1 MNWARF
7 QEQQSNP
14 THLEH
19 IAWNTRNQQK
29 LIIHWVNR
37 LGNRFH
43 NKGVRK
49 HNCLCWYNRLGNR
62 LTKLEMKIAQVSST
76 PVLRVIDW
84 QIDYT
89 IHKVNLIE
97 INRLGNRL
105 DKSQWKP
112 SFKGNRLANRLL
124 NYHLQNK
131 LSCDIQIDWTIYVV
145 IFQSS

>member
-29 LIIHWVNR
+29 LNFDWVNR

-49 HNCLCWYNRLGNR
+49 HNCLWWYNRLGNR
-62 LTKLEMKIAQVSST
+62 LTKLETETAQISGT
-76 PVLRVIDW
+76 LFYRLIDW

-89 IHKVNLIE
+89 FHKVNLIE
-97 INRLGNRL
+97 TNRLGNRL
-105 DKSQWKP
+105 YKSQWHS
-112 SFKGNRLANRLL
+112 SFEGNRLANRLL
-124 NYHLQNK
+124 KYYLQNNFT
-131 LSCDIQIDWTIYVV
+131 CDKHNRLHNLLCE
-145 IFQSS
+145 FQSY